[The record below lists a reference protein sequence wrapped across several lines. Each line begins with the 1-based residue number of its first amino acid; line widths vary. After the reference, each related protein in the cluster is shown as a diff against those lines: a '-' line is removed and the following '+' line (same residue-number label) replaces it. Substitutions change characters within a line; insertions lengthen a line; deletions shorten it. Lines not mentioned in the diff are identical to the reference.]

1 MYKTSDISI
10 VIPSYNNLE
19 YLKSVYKS
27 VREISK
33 DIELILYDD
42 NSDDGTREWLL
53 GLEKEENDII
63 ETFDKKV
70 GHPVL
75 YDVGFN
81 LTERKIIG
89 ILHADMIVH
98 KDFFTNILK
107 HINHNTVVCGT
118 CAEPP
123 IHPPGNE
130 KYILDAGFYPNEFN
144 QSTFNNFY
152 ETLNKGETNNGIF
165 APWFLLKEDYIRII
179 GKHDTSFFYCEDV
192 DMFNRMVIVGFN
204 IIQSRDALVYH
215 FTQRGHKFEKG
226 VIGKVQHDYQDRV
239 NKDTR
244 NYIRKWGSMYK
255 FDVNHRP
262 IPSPKYNI
270 AFVIKN
276 CNCNILE
283 TLEPWCDRIYIED
296 EMQVLTSHYIEK
308 EQPNTSFD
316 LTKRVMT
323 IEYNDPI
330 GENDIVVEF
339 NYLQLTPELWG
350 MLQQLPNIIKDNGEV
365 GEFEL
370 DIFKITINSMTE
382 YQNDL
387 IYFDKNNIYTKI

>member
-19 YLKSVYKS
+19 YLKSAYKS

-42 NSDDGTREWLL
+42 NSNDGTKEWLL

-81 LTERKIIG
+81 LTKRKIIG

-107 HINHNTVVCGT
+107 HINRNTVVCGT

-204 IIQSRDALVYH
+204 IIQSRDALIYH
-215 FTQRGHKFEKG
+215 FTQRGHKFENG
-226 VIGKVQHDYQDRV
+226 IIGKVQHDYQDRV
-239 NKDTR
+239 HKDTR

-255 FDVNHRP
+255 FDENHRP

-270 AFVIKN
+270 AFVVKN
-276 CNCNILE
+276 CNYNILE
-283 TLEPWCDRIYIED
+283 NLEPWCDRIYIED
-296 EMQVLTSHYIEK
+296 EMQVLTTHYMDK
-308 EQPNTSFD
+308 EQPNTNFD
-316 LTKRVMT
+316 LSKRVMT
-323 IEYNDPI
+323 IEYNYPI

-339 NYLQLTPELWG
+339 NYLQLTPESWSI
-350 MLQQLPNIIKDNGEV
+350 LQQLPNIIHDNGEV

-370 DIFKITINSMTE
+370 DIFKITINSMIE

-387 IYFDKNNIYTKI
+387 ITLSIN

>member
-42 NSDDGTREWLL
+42 NSNDGTKEWLL
-53 GLEKEENDII
+53 GLEKQENDII
-63 ETFDKKV
+63 EIFNKKV

-107 HINHNTVVCGT
+107 YINYNTVVCGT

-144 QSTFNNFY
+144 QTIFNNFY
-152 ETLNKGETNNGIF
+152 EILNKGETNNGIF
-165 APWFLLKEDYIRII
+165 APWFLLKEDYIKMI

-192 DMFNRMVIVGFN
+192 DIFNRMVVAGFN

-226 VIGKVQHDYQDRV
+226 IIGKVQHDYQDRV

-244 NYIRKWGSMYK
+244 NYLRKWGSMYK
-255 FDVNHRP
+255 FDINHRP
-262 IPSPKYNI
+262 ILLPKYNI
-270 AFVIKN
+270 AYVVKHAN
-276 CNCNILE
+276 MQILE
-283 TLEPWCDRIYIED
+283 VLEPWCDRIYIED
-296 EMQVLTSHYIEK
+296 SMQVITDSYREK
-308 EQPNTSFD
+308 EQSNTKFD
-316 LTKRVMT
+316 LSKRILT
-323 IEYNDPI
+323 TQYNDPN
-330 GENDIVVEF
+330 GENDIIVEF
-339 NYLQLTPELWG
+339 DGRKFTNADFAFLQRLPE
-350 MLQQLPNIIKDNGEV
+350 IIKDNGDI
-365 GEFEL
+365 GEFEF
-370 DIFKITINSMTE
+370 DIFRITINSMNE
-382 YQNDL
+382 YQNSL
-387 IYFDKNNIYTKI
+387 IYLKNP

>member
-53 GLEKEENDII
+53 GLEKEENNII
-63 ETFDKKV
+63 EIFNKKV

-81 LTERKIIG
+81 LTKRKIIG

-107 HINHNTVVCGT
+107 HINYNTVVCGT

-123 IHPPGNE
+123 IHPPGGE

-144 QSTFNNFY
+144 QTIFNNFY
-152 ETLNKGETNNGIF
+152 KTLPQEEIKDGIF
-165 APWFLLKEDYIRII
+165 APWFLLKEDYIKII

-192 DMFNRMVIVGFN
+192 DIFNRMVVAGFN

-255 FDVNHRP
+255 FDINHRP

-270 AFVIKN
+270 AFVVRI
-276 CNCNILE
+276 CTLE
-283 TLEPWCDRIYIED
+283 LLAALEPWCDRMYIED
-296 EMQVLTSHYIEK
+296 TMQVLTTHYMDV
-308 EQPNTSFD
+308 EQKNTSYD
-316 LTKRVMT
+316 LTKRIFT
-323 IEYNDPI
+323 LEYNNPK
-330 GENDIVVEF
+330 GENDIIVEF
-339 NYLQLTPELWG
+339 DGRKFTNADFAFLQKLPE
-350 MLQQLPNIIKDNGEV
+350 IIKDNGDI
-365 GEFEL
+365 GEFEF
-370 DIFKITINSMTE
+370 DIFRITINSMDE
-382 YQNDL
+382 YQNNL
-387 IYFDKNNIYTKI
+387 IYLKNL

>member
-33 DIELILYDD
+33 DVELILYDD
-42 NSDDGTREWLL
+42 NSDDGTKEWLL

-107 HINHNTVVCGT
+107 HVNRNTIVCGT

-165 APWFLLKEDYIRII
+165 APWFLLKEDYIKMI

-192 DMFNRMVIVGFN
+192 DIFNRMVVAGFN

-226 VIGKVQHDYQDRV
+226 IIGKVQHDYQDRV

-244 NYIRKWGSMYK
+244 NYLRKWGSMYK
-255 FDVNHRP
+255 FDINHRP
-262 IPSPKYNI
+262 ILLPKYNI
-270 AFVIKN
+270 AYVVKHAN
-276 CNCNILE
+276 MQILE
-283 TLEPWCDRIYIED
+283 VLEPWCDRIYIED
-296 EMQVLTSHYIEK
+296 SMQVITDSYREK
-308 EQPNTSFD
+308 EQSNTKFD
-316 LTKRVMT
+316 LSKRILT
-323 IEYNDPI
+323 TQYNDPN
-330 GENDIVVEF
+330 GENDIIVEF
-339 NYLQLTPELWG
+339 NGRKFTNADFAFLQRLPE
-350 MLQQLPNIIKDNGEV
+350 IIKDNGDI
-365 GEFEL
+365 GEFEF
-370 DIFKITINSMTE
+370 DIFRITINSMNE
-382 YQNDL
+382 YQNNL
-387 IYFDKNNIYTKI
+387 IYLKNP

>member
-19 YLKSVYKS
+19 YLKQIYKS

-33 DIELILYDD
+33 DIELILYND
-42 NSDDGTREWLL
+42 NSDDGTKEWLL
-53 GLEKEENDII
+53 GLDKEENDII
-63 ETFDKKV
+63 ESFDKKV

-81 LTERKIIG
+81 LTKRKIIG

-98 KDFFTNILK
+98 KDFFKNILK
-107 HINHNTVVCGT
+107 HINCNTVVCGT

-123 IHPPGNE
+123 IHPPGDE
-130 KYILDAGFYPNEFN
+130 KYILDAGFYPDEFN
-144 QSTFNNFY
+144 QSAFDNFY

-165 APWFLLKEDYIRII
+165 APWFLLKEDYMRII

-192 DMFNRMVIVGFN
+192 DIFNRMVIANFK

-239 NKDTR
+239 SKDTR
-244 NYIRKWGSMYK
+244 NYIRKWGSIYK
-255 FDVNHRP
+255 FDNNHRP
-262 IPSPKYNI
+262 ISSPKYNI

-276 CNCNILE
+276 CNYNILE
-283 TLEPWCDRIYIED
+283 VLEPWCDRIYID
-296 EMQVLTSHYIEK
+296 DTIQVITSHYIEK
-308 EQPNTSFD
+308 EQLNTKFNLS
-316 LTKRVMT
+316 KRIYT
-323 IEYNDPI
+323 IEYNDPKL
-330 GENDIVVEF
+330 ENDIIIEF
-339 NYLQLTPELWG
+339 DAHKFANVDFDFLQRLPE
-350 MLQQLPNIIKDNGEV
+350 IIKDNNEIGDF
-365 GEFEL
+365 EFN
-370 DIFKITINSMTE
+370 IFKITINSMTE
-382 YQNDL
+382 YQNNL
-387 IYFDKNNIYTKI
+387 IILPIN

>member
-1 MYKTSDISI
+1 MYTNSDMSI

-42 NSDDGTREWLL
+42 NSNDGTKEWLL
-53 GLEKEENDII
+53 GLEKEKNDII
-63 ETFDKKV
+63 EILDKKI

-81 LTERKIIG
+81 LTQRKIIG

-98 KDFFTNILK
+98 KKFFENILK

-123 IHPPGNE
+123 IHPPGGE

-144 QSTFNNFY
+144 QSTFEKFY
-152 ETLNKGETNNGIF
+152 KAIPQGEIKDGIF
-165 APWFLLKEDYIRII
+165 APWFLLKEDYIKMI

-192 DMFNRMVIVGFN
+192 DLFNRMVIADFN

-226 VIGKVQHDYQDRV
+226 IIGKIQHDYQDRV

-244 NYIRKWGSMYK
+244 NYIRKWGNMYK
-255 FDVNHRP
+255 FDKNHRP

-270 AFVIKN
+270 AYVVKK
-276 CNCNILE
+276 CNLE
-283 TLEPWCDRIYIED
+283 LLGVLEPWCDRLYIED
-296 EMQVLTSHYIEK
+296 DMQFLTNSYIET
-308 EQPNTSFD
+308 EQKNTSFD
-316 LTKRVMT
+316 LSKRVFC
-323 IEYNDPI
+323 IGYNDPI
-330 GENDIVVEF
+330 GENDIVIEF
-339 NYLQLTPELWG
+339 DATQLTQQNFQL
-350 MLQQLPNIIKDNGEV
+350 LQQLPDIIKESGEI
-365 GEFEL
+365 GKFEL
-370 DIFKITINSMTE
+370 DIFTITIVSLIE

-387 IYFDKNNIYTKI
+387 IILKN

>member
-1 MYKTSDISI
+1 MELTENKNKNMYKTSDISI

-19 YLKSVYKS
+19 YLKSAYKS

-42 NSDDGTREWLL
+42 NSNDGTKEWLL
-53 GLEKEENDII
+53 ELEKEENDII
-63 ETFDKKV
+63 KIFDKKV

-81 LTERKIIG
+81 LTKRKIIG
-89 ILHADMIVH
+89 ILHADMIIH

-107 HINHNTVVCGT
+107 YINPNTIVCGT

-144 QSTFNNFY
+144 QSIFNDFY
-152 ETLNKGETNNGIF
+152 KTLNNGETNNGIF
-165 APWFLLKEDYIRII
+165 APWFLLKEDYIKII

-192 DMFNRMVIVGFN
+192 DIFNRMVIAGFEV
-204 IIQSRDALVYH
+204 IQSRDALVYH

-226 VIGKVQHDYQDRV
+226 IIGKVQHDYQDRV

-255 FDVNHRP
+255 FDINHRP

-270 AFVIKN
+270 AYVVKN
-276 CNCNILE
+276 CNSQLLE
-283 TLEPWCDRIYIED
+283 ALEPWCDRIYIENED
-296 EMQVLTSHYIEK
+296 MINIYIDR
-308 EQPNTSFD
+308 EQKNTSFD
-316 LTKRVMT
+316 LSKRVF
-323 IEYNDPI
+323 IESNNDPI
-330 GENDIVVEF
+330 GENDIVVE
-339 NYLQLTPELWG
+339 LDSTQLTQQNFQL
-350 MLQQLPNIIKDNGEV
+350 LQQLSSIIKESGEI

-370 DIFKITINSMTE
+370 DIFAIKINHIEE
-382 YQNDL
+382 YTNNL
-387 IYFDKNNIYTKI
+387 IKI

>member
-107 HINHNTVVCGT
+107 HINRNTVVCGT

-276 CNCNILE
+276 CNYNILE

-339 NYLQLTPELWG
+339 NYLQLTPESWG

-370 DIFKITINSMTE
+370 DIFKITINSMVE
-382 YQNDL
+382 SQNDL
-387 IYFDKNNIYTKI
+387 ITLPTN

>member
-1 MYKTSDISI
+1 MYTNSDMSI

-42 NSDDGTREWLL
+42 NSNDGTKEWLL
-53 GLEKEENDII
+53 GLEKEKNDII
-63 ETFDKKV
+63 EILDKKI

-81 LTERKIIG
+81 LTQRKIIG

-98 KDFFTNILK
+98 KKFFENILK

-123 IHPPGNE
+123 IHPPGGE

-144 QSTFNNFY
+144 QSTFEKFY
-152 ETLNKGETNNGIF
+152 KAIPQGEIKDGIF
-165 APWFLLKEDYIRII
+165 APWFLLKEDYIKMI

-192 DMFNRMVIVGFN
+192 DLFNRMVIADFN

-226 VIGKVQHDYQDRV
+226 IIGKIQHDYQDRV

-244 NYIRKWGSMYK
+244 NYLRKWGNMYK
-255 FDVNHRP
+255 FDKNHRP

-270 AFVIKN
+270 AYVVKK
-276 CNCNILE
+276 CNLE
-283 TLEPWCDRIYIED
+283 LLGVLEPWCDRLYIED
-296 EMQVLTSHYIEK
+296 DMQFLTNSYIET
-308 EQPNTSFD
+308 EQKNTSFD
-316 LTKRVMT
+316 LSKRVFC
-323 IEYNDPI
+323 IGYNDPI
-330 GENDIVVEF
+330 GENDIVIEF
-339 NYLQLTPELWG
+339 DATQLTQQNFQL
-350 MLQQLPNIIKDNGEV
+350 LQQLPDIIKESGEI
-365 GEFEL
+365 GKFEL
-370 DIFKITINSMTE
+370 DIFTITIVSLIE

-387 IYFDKNNIYTKI
+387 IILKN

>member
-33 DIELILYDD
+33 DIELIIYND
-42 NSDDGTREWLL
+42 NSDDGTKEWLL
-53 GLEKEENDII
+53 GLDKEENDII
-63 ETFDKKV
+63 ENLDKKI

-81 LTERKIIG
+81 LTKRKIIG
-89 ILHADMIVH
+89 ILHADMIIH

-107 HINHNTVVCGT
+107 HINPNTIVCGT

-144 QSTFNNFY
+144 QSIFNDFY
-152 ETLNKGETNNGIF
+152 KTLNNGETNNGIF
-165 APWFLLKEDYIRII
+165 APWFLLKEDYIKII

-192 DMFNRMVIVGFN
+192 DIFNRMVIAGFEV
-204 IIQSRDALVYH
+204 IQSRDALVYH

-226 VIGKVQHDYQDRV
+226 IIGKVQHDYQDRV

-244 NYIRKWGSMYK
+244 NYIRKWGSIYK
-255 FDVNHRP
+255 FDNNHRP

-270 AFVIKN
+270 AYVVKK
-276 CNCNILE
+276 CNLHMLE
-283 TLEPWCDRIYIED
+283 VLEPWCDRIYIND
-296 EMQVLTSHYIEK
+296 DMQVITIAYSEK
-308 EQPNTSFD
+308 EQPNTSYD
-316 LTKRVMT
+316 LTKRVLT
-323 IEYNDPI
+323 IGYSDPHS
-330 GENDIVVEF
+330 ENDIVVEF
-339 NYLQLTPELWG
+339 DNTQLTQQNFQL
-350 MLQQLPNIIKDNGEV
+350 LQQLPDIIKESGEV
-365 GEFEL
+365 GKFEL
-370 DIFKITINSMTE
+370 DIFTITIINLIE

-387 IYFDKNNIYTKI
+387 IILKN

>member
-42 NSDDGTREWLL
+42 NSNDGTKEWLL
-53 GLEKEENDII
+53 GLEKQENDII
-63 ETFDKKV
+63 EIFNKKV

-107 HINHNTVVCGT
+107 YINYNTVVCGT

-144 QSTFNNFY
+144 QTIFNNFY
-152 ETLNKGETNNGIF
+152 EILNKGETNNGIF
-165 APWFLLKEDYIRII
+165 APWFLLKEDYIKMI

-192 DMFNRMVIVGFN
+192 DIFNRMVVVGFN

-226 VIGKVQHDYQDRV
+226 IIGKVQHDYQDRV

-244 NYIRKWGSMYK
+244 NYLRKWGSMYK
-255 FDVNHRP
+255 FDINHRP
-262 IPSPKYNI
+262 ILLPKYNI
-270 AFVIKN
+270 AYVVKHAN
-276 CNCNILE
+276 MQILE
-283 TLEPWCDRIYIED
+283 VLEPWCDRIYIED
-296 EMQVLTSHYIEK
+296 SMQVITDSYREK
-308 EQPNTSFD
+308 EQSNTKFD
-316 LTKRVMT
+316 LSKRILT
-323 IEYNDPI
+323 TQYNDPN
-330 GENDIVVEF
+330 GENDIIVEF
-339 NYLQLTPELWG
+339 DGRKFTNADFAFLQRLPE
-350 MLQQLPNIIKDNGEV
+350 IIKDNGDI
-365 GEFEL
+365 GEFEF
-370 DIFKITINSMTE
+370 DIFRITINSMNE
-382 YQNDL
+382 YQNSL
-387 IYFDKNNIYTKI
+387 IYLKNP

>member
-1 MYKTSDISI
+1 MVNKIKTMYKISDISI

-19 YLKSVYKS
+19 YLKCVYKS

-42 NSDDGTREWLL
+42 NSNDGTREWLL

-63 ETFDKKV
+63 KILDKKV

-81 LTERKIIG
+81 LTQRKIIG

-98 KDFFTNILK
+98 KKFFENILK

-123 IHPPGNE
+123 IHPPGGE

-144 QSTFNNFY
+144 QFTFEKFY
-152 ETLNKGETNNGIF
+152 ETLPQGETKDGIF
-165 APWFLLKEDYIRII
+165 APWFLLKEDYMKMI

-192 DMFNRMVIVGFN
+192 DLFNRMVIANFN

-226 VIGKVQHDYQDRV
+226 IIGKVQHDYQDRV

-244 NYIRKWGSMYK
+244 NYIRKWGCIYK
-255 FDVNHRP
+255 FNSDHRP
-262 IPSPKYNI
+262 LPSPKYDI
-270 AFVIKN
+270 GFIVKN
-276 CNCNILE
+276 CNQQLLGI
-283 TLEPWCDRIYIED
+283 LEPWCSTIYVENYNNIGK
-296 EMQVLTSHYIEK
+296 QYIEK
-308 EQPNTSFD
+308 EQSNTSFD
-316 LTKRVMT
+316 LYKRVKPYDNEKNNE
-323 IEYNDPI
+323 ILISFDA
-330 GENDIVVEF
+330 G
-339 NYLQLTPELWG
+339 QLNQNNFRLI
-350 MLQQLPNIIKDNGEV
+350 QQFPDIIKENGEV
-365 GEFEL
+365 GSFQL
-370 DIFKITINSMTE
+370 DIFMVDIIQMNE
-382 YQNDL
+382 YQNVFINL
-387 IYFDKNNIYTKI
+387 K